1 MSLETNQ
8 NVSEIRE
15 DRVNIC
21 LLRRTRVREPDA
33 MCHLC
38 GSIKDDIRVVILAMH
53 ITN

>member
-1 MSLETNQ
+1 MPLETNK

-21 LLRRTRVREPDA
+21 LLREHASGSQMR
-33 MCHLC
+33 CHLC